1 LDSRQI
7 RKILTECK
15 TIAVVGLSPDPEK
28 ASNQVAAYMKKH
40 GYRIVPVN
48 PFIDEV
54 LGEKSYPSLLEIPCE
69 IQSEIC
75 LVAIFRRPEA
85 VPPIMEQAIKLRK
98 AKGKPWVVWMHEGV
112 VNDNAASAGQEA
124 GMTVV
129 MDKCMMQEHKRLLGK
144 RS

>member
-1 LDSRQI
+1 MDSRQI
-7 RKILTECK
+7 RRILTECK

-54 LGEKSYPSLLEIPCE
+54 LGEKSYPSLLDIPSE

-75 LVAIFRRPEA
+75 LVDIFRRPEDI
-85 VPPIMEQAIKLRK
+85 PPIMEQAIKLRE
-98 AKGKPWVVWMHEGV
+98 AKGKPWVVWMQEGI
-112 VNDNAASAGQEA
+112 VNDKAAAAGQEA
-124 GMTVV
+124 GITVV
-129 MDKCMMQEHKRLLGK
+129 IDKCIMEEHKRLLGK
-144 RS
+144 RY